1 TGASPVGAVP
11 MDHMVSLNWSEVPA
25 TIIEMGYM
33 SNREEDV
40 LLSEE
45 AYQAKLVEG
54 MVEGIKAYF
63 SLE

>member
-1 TGASPVGAVP
+1 
-11 MDHMVSLNWSEVPA
+11 MDHMASLNWSKVPA